1 MVAMVT
7 SLTLGYFEIN
17 PHFLFA
23 VWQDQL
29 INTLCQP
36 VFTVVLFVAHTS
48 IKKFGKLIS
57 AFQGPLYLVII
68 NM

>member
-1 MVAMVT
+1 MVT

-17 PHFLFA
+17 LHFLFA

-29 INTLCQP
+29 IIILCQP
-36 VFTVVLFVAHTS
+36 AFSVVLFVAHTS
-48 IKKFGKLIS
+48 IRKFSKLIS
-57 AFQGPLYLVII
+57 AFQGALYLVIT